1 MTTTKTIPAERLR
14 GLDVHQGDTLHIL
27 AVMDSAF
34 LVQFSRNEPAS
45 SEPPGKASEWL
56 RTAKGSV
63 QLAPNE
69 SPDDARMGYYT
80 AKYGLNR

>member
-14 GLDVHQGDTLHIL
+14 GFDVHQGDTLHIL
-27 AVMDSAF
+27 AVMDSEI
-34 LVQFSRNEPAS
+34 LVQFSRNETAS
-45 SEPPGKASEWL
+45 SEPSGKASEWL

-63 QLAPNE
+63 RLAPDE
-69 SPDDARMGYYT
+69 STDDARMDYYT